1 LNPITRKILGTWEIS
16 SIYTLESGKP
26 FGISGGNGNNN
37 SGSLQDGD
45 RANVVSGQ
53 SAWSH
58 RGGRSTWMKQY
69 FNTAAFTTN
78 PVGTFGT
85 SGRNIFRGPYLNYA
99 DSALSKNLSFRELI
113 KLQVRFELF
122 NTFNHASFGTPDN
135 TVTDGTF
142 GKITGEGVEPNRIG
156 QGSIKLTF

>member
-1 LNPITRKILGTWEIS
+1 
-16 SIYTLESGKP
+16 
-26 FGISGGNGNNN
+26 
-37 SGSLQDGD
+37 
-45 RANVVSGQ
+45 
-53 SAWSH
+53 
-58 RGGRSTWMKQY
+58 MKQY